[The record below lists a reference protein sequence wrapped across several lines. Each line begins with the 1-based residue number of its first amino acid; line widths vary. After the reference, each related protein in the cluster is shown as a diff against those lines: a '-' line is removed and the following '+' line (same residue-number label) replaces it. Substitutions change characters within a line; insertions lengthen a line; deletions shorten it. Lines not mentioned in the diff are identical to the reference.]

1 MICNRCDQPI
11 LPGEPF
17 TEIDKMSPSGAGATL
32 YRHDRPCQRVPTQSN
47 Q

>member
-17 TEIDKMSPSGAGATL
+17 TEIDKMSPSGAGTTL